1 MARSN
6 ALANNFF
13 QISIQ
18 TKFYWPAFFLQESE
32 PQSCWFP
39 KIKNAT
45 NAVVSGG
52 LQSVAASVVAFLAI
66 KGNEEVNGRVVG
78 ARMLCRF
85 GSLTSKA

>member
-13 QISIQ
+13 PNFHTNKILLAS
-18 TKFYWPAFFLQESE
+18 FFLQESE

-39 KIKNAT
+39 KIKTAT

-52 LQSVAASVVAFLAI
+52 LQSVAASVFAFLAI
-66 KGNEEVNGRVVG
+66 KGNEEVNGRMLG